1 MIDINLQ
8 TPAPLI
14 TDEGAKSSRF
24 SGSGI
29 GKINHVFDA
38 DIATHRQVYPRD
50 ETEGK
55 LVELLLEILTIPV
68 GLATAE
74 QAIQ

>member
-1 MIDINLQ
+1 M
-8 TPAPLI
+8 PAPLI
-14 TDEGAKSSRF
+14 TDAGAKSSGF
-24 SGSGI
+24 SGPGV

-38 DIATHRQVYPRD
+38 DVATHPQVDLGD
-50 ETEGK
+50 EAEGK
-55 LVELLLEILTIPV
+55 LVELLFEILTIPV